1 MDTTS
6 VDWSMGSASARLAD
20 WQTAHDLGRRV
31 AGTGVPVTAVERAR
45 MREDFAELV
54 PECEHLIREFTGL
67 SVEGFRSRAWV
78 MSRGE
83 WVGANLKALQRLI
96 EPLAE
101 RLETTKPGGRLEV
114 RRKALAVQV
123 GGLLGYVSRKVLG
136 QYDVFLPPDD
146 EGLLYFVGPNVAETE
161 QRFTLPHRD
170 FRLWISL
177 HEVTHR
183 VQFGGAPWLRVYLRE
198 LVDMYFGT
206 VQLDGKELLQQ
217 LQRAAE
223 EARSGAEWRGVG
235 AFFLLLTPEQREIFY
250 RMQSVMSLLEGH
262 ASFVMNEVAQGRVA
276 DLERMRRSLQA
287 RRRSSNLERTF
298 QRAIGFESKVKQ
310 YDAGEYFVRT
320 VVEGVGMEG
329 FNRVWA
335 DRANLP
341 TLAEVA
347 EPQLWLTRV
356 AGA

>member
-1 MDTTS
+1 
-6 VDWSMGSASARLAD
+6 
-20 WQTAHDLGRRV
+20 
-31 AGTGVPVTAVERAR
+31 
-45 MREDFAELV
+45 
-54 PECEHLIREFTGL
+54 
-67 SVEGFRSRAWV
+67 
-78 MSRGE
+78 
-83 WVGANLKALQRLI
+83 
-96 EPLAE
+96 
-101 RLETTKPGGRLEV
+101 
-114 RRKALAVQV
+114 VQI

-161 QRFTLPHRD
+161 RHYALPHRD
-170 FRLWISL
+170 FRVWIAL

-183 VQFGGAPWLRVYLRE
+183 VQFGGAPWLRTYLRE

-206 VQLDGKELLQQ
+206 VQFDGKELMHQ

-223 EARSGAEWRGVG
+223 EARSGADWRGVG

-262 ASFVMNEVAQGRVA
+262 ASFVMNELAEGRVA
-276 DLERMRRSLQA
+276 DLARMRRSLQA
-287 RRRSSNLERTF
+287 RRQSSNLERTF

-320 VVEGVGMEG
+320 AVEHAGMEG
-329 FNRVWA
+329 FNLVWA
-335 DRANLP
+335 DRTNLP

-347 EPQLWLTRV
+347 EPQLWLSRV
-356 AGA
+356 AGV